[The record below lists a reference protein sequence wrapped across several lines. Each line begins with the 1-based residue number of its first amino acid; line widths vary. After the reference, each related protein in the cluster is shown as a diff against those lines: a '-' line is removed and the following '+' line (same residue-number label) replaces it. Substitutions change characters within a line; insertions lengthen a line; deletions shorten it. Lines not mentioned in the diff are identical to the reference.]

1 MACFCLSII
10 TGQIIFM
17 GKKNTNG
24 SIPNMIDFLMVQV
37 GLTREQATIAV
48 NTIVKYM
55 QKTPGEPLHRIVS
68 AMFGS
73 NNDEAGR
80 TLN

>member
-1 MACFCLSII
+1 
-10 TGQIIFM
+10 M

-48 NTIVKYM
+48 ETIVKYM
-55 QKTPGEPLHRIVS
+55 QRNPGEPLHRIVS
-68 AMFGS
+68 AMFGG
-73 NNDEAGR
+73 NNDEAGKS
-80 TLN
+80 LN

>member
-1 MACFCLSII
+1 MFLPFYL

-17 GKKNTNG
+17 GKKNTNC

-48 NTIVKYM
+48 NTIVQYM
-55 QKTPGEPLHRIVS
+55 QKSPGEPLHRIVT
-68 AMFGS
+68 AMFGNS
-73 NNDEAGR
+73 NDEVGR

>member
-1 MACFCLSII
+1 
-10 TGQIIFM
+10 M

-48 NTIVKYM
+48 NTIVQYM
-55 QKTPGEPLHRIVS
+55 QKSPGEPLHRIVT
-68 AMFGS
+68 AMFGKTT
-73 NNDEAGR
+73 DDAGR
-80 TLN
+80 GLN

>member
-1 MACFCLSII
+1 MFLPFNL

-24 SIPNMIDFLMVQV
+24 SIPNMIDFLMMQA

-55 QKTPGEPLHRIVS
+55 QNSPGEPLHRIVK
-68 AMFGS
+68 AMFGG
-73 NNDEAGR
+73 NNDEAER

>member
-1 MACFCLSII
+1 MFLPFTLIDE
-10 TGQIIFM
+10 IIFM

-48 NTIVKYM
+48 NTIVSYM
-55 QKTPGEPLHRIVS
+55 QNTPGEPLHRIVS
-68 AMFGS
+68 AMFG
-73 NNDEAGR
+73 NQKDEAGR

>member
-1 MACFCLSII
+1 MWHVFAFLLIDE
-10 TGQIIFM
+10 IIFM
-17 GKKNTNG
+17 GKKNTNS

-48 NTIVKYM
+48 NTIVQYM
-55 QKTPGEPLHRIVS
+55 QKTPGEPLHRIVT
-68 AMFGS
+68 AMFG
-73 NNDEAGR
+73 NNKDEADR

>member
-1 MACFCLSII
+1 
-10 TGQIIFM
+10 M

-24 SIPNMIDFLMVQV
+24 SIPNMIDFLMVQA
-37 GLTREQATIAV
+37 GLTREQATIAM

-55 QKTPGEPLHRIVS
+55 QNSPGEPLHRIVK
-68 AMFGS
+68 AMFG
-73 NNDEAGR
+73 NNGNEAGR

>member
-1 MACFCLSII
+1 
-10 TGQIIFM
+10 
-17 GKKNTNG
+17 
-24 SIPNMIDFLMVQV
+24 MIDFLMMQA

-55 QKTPGEPLHRIVS
+55 QNSPGEPLHRIVK
-68 AMFGS
+68 AMFGG
-73 NNDEAGR
+73 NNDEAER